1 MFAVLLVYGFGCWS
15 HCLGATVEE
24 GTLVETL
31 DDYAAN
37 VERGAHAAIALAA
50 HYLRKAGTPM
60 SLLAAH
66 QLELLRLDD
75 AAMLDE
81 AMQADGVTTRTDP
94 RDGLRYIV
102 AEGVAA

>member
-1 MFAVLLVYGFGCWS
+1 M
-15 HCLGATVEE
+15 
-24 GTLVETL
+24 ETL

-37 VERGAHAAIALAA
+37 VERGARAAIRLAV
-50 HYLRKAGTPM
+50 HELRKCGTPM
-60 SLLAAH
+60 SLRAART
-66 QLELLRLDD
+66 LELLRIDD

-102 AEGVAA
+102 SEVAA